1 MFYRNFGELYFKID
15 KLRGWSGQHQQTLA
29 GFEKIQ
35 TVGKGNLLK
44 IASIPALYWTNKN
57 LNLRGEILYFSN
69 QGLRHYHTQVDSFF
83 QFAVL

>member
-35 TVGKGNLLK
+35 TVGKGN
-44 IASIPALYWTNKN
+44 
-57 LNLRGEILYFSN
+57 
-69 QGLRHYHTQVDSFF
+69 
-83 QFAVL
+83 